1 MQLRRN
7 AEAAQAYHTVVV
19 EAPPASKRYFEGL
32 AGLAASLEA
41 ATDKEGAKRA
51 YREIVDTS
59 QDPELVRWAK
69 GRLAAFD
76 APAPP
81 SREAPA
87 SQAQAQGPRGVRRG
101 LR

>member
-1 MQLRRN
+1 M
-7 AEAAQAYHTVVV
+7 VV

-41 ATDKEGAKRA
+41 ATDRDGARRA

-69 GRLAAFD
+69 GRLAAFES
-76 APAPP
+76 PAAA
-81 SREAPA
+81 RRARA
-87 SQAQAQGPRGVRRG
+87 QAQAQEPEGAGG
-101 LR
+101 G